1 VVENTGDTLWLLGT
15 AERAGACMLGARVY
29 DEAGALVS
37 ERHGTPPLPRA
48 LAPGE
53 SAALKFEL
61 KAPHA
66 PGLYTLKLD
75 MVAQHVCWFE
85 ERGSAPLKVR
95 FRVS

>member
-1 VVENTGDTLWLLGT
+1 
-15 AERAGACMLGARVY
+15 MLGISLS
-29 DEAGALVS
+29 DESGTLVM

-53 SAALKFEL
+53 SAQLPIEFS
-61 KAPHA
+61 APWV

-85 ERGSAPLKVR
+85 DRGSTPLKLH
-95 FRVS
+95 FRVRKPEAT